1 MMVCTHVAIPLFIEK
16 NEKIDISFID
26 FMQESYD
33 KTELEKNPPIIY
45 SQNADILIIVFK
57 QTEEDIF
64 RQFEGKQN
72 FFSENRTFFI
82 RCNRSKLA

>member
-64 RQFEGKQN
+64 RQFEGK
-72 FFSENRTFFI
+72 
-82 RCNRSKLA
+82 